1 MNTMTL
7 NILNQT
13 YTRKNIGH
21 CYNREDYT
29 VLVEGIHAEDAVED
43 FAKDYLAKY
52 PRGQMCYYDG
62 FNHTADGNTEI
73 FVHYLIDSSD

>member
-1 MNTMTL
+1 MNTMTF

-21 CYNREDYT
+21 CYNREDRKI
-29 VLVEGIHAEDAVED
+29 LVEGIHGEDAITD
-43 FAKDYLAKY
+43 FANDYLRKH
-52 PRGQMCYYDG
+52 PIGQMYYYDG
-62 FNHTADGNTEI
+62 FNHTADGNTEV